1 MSFFDQ
7 IRKNT
12 FVLNILTL
20 ISGTAISQGILF
32 AATPLLSR
40 LFTPDD
46 FGVFSVYAASVSIIA
61 SVASWKYELA
71 IMLPEKEKDVQALFV
86 LSMLATFVTAVVV
99 FLLILIFKPLI
110 AAYATDQINDF
121 IWIVPL
127 GVLFAGWLQ
136 VLISFGTKKKMFKS
150 ISISRASQAAA
161 GVAAQSSVGG
171 FNLFSQGLVWG
182 KLTGDIVAFLYL
194 LIIQIK
200 KQYIQIRLVTKEG
213 IQINAKKYKD
223 FPKYQSFAQFLSS
236 LSQNLPY
243 LMFSTL
249 FSAEMAGFYMLT
261 SRVLYAPSSLIA
273 RSTREVY
280 YQKAAEIY
288 AAGTSIRPIFWKT
301 TLGLAK
307 LGVLPFVLLGVFAPF
322 IFTWVFGPEWRMSG
336 IYAQIIIGWS
346 FLGFVNPPSTASL
359 YILGLQRVSLKYE
372 SLMIIFRILSIFI
385 GYILFKDDIACV
397 ILYASVGVFF
407 NLFLISYIY
416 KKTGVRKE

>member
-1 MSFFDQ
+1 MSF
-7 IRKNT
+7 IEKIKKNT
-12 FVLNILTL
+12 FVINILTL

-71 IMLPEKEKDVQALFV
+71 IMLPEKEKDIQALFV
-86 LSMLATFVTAVVV
+86 LSMLATFITAVVV

-150 ISISRASQAAA
+150 VSISRASQATA

-171 FNLFSQGLVWG
+171 FILFSQGLIWG
-182 KLTGDIVAFLYL
+182 KLAGDVVAFSYL
-194 LIIQIK
+194 LITQIK
-200 KQYIQIRLVTKEG
+200 KQYIHIKLVSKEG
-213 IQINAKKYKD
+213 IRVNARKYKD
-223 FPKYQSFAQFLSS
+223 FPRYQSFAQFLSS

-261 SRVLYAPSSLIA
+261 SRVLYAPASLIA

-288 AAGTSIRPIFWKT
+288 AAGNSIRSIFRST
-301 TLGLAK
+301 TMGLAK
-307 LGVLPFVLLGVFAPF
+307 LGIIPFLLIGIFAPL
-322 IFTWVFGPEWRMSG
+322 IFTWVFGVEWRMSG
-336 IYAQIIIGWS
+336 IYAQIIVLWS
-346 FLGFVNPPSTASL
+346 FLGYINPPSTASL
-359 YILGLQRVSLKYE
+359 YILGLQKFSLKYE
-372 SLMIIFRILSIFI
+372 SLMLIFRILSIFI
-385 GYILFKDDIACV
+385 GYILFKDDIVCV

-407 NLFLISYIY
+407 NLVLITYIY
-416 KKTGVRKE
+416 KKTGVR